1 MVIHHIKKDVKWIF
15 VRIAA
20 PKLVFFYINWLQAVY
35 LRQLIGLLTSVG
47 ISESKAYADRKNS

>member
-1 MVIHHIKKDVKWIF
+1 MVIHHIEKDVQWIF
-15 VRIAA
+15 VRTAA
-20 PKLVFFYINWLQAVY
+20 PKRVFYINWLQAVY